1 MVGGELATCPYDTD
15 KAEDECEDPTRGAA
29 EAMTVA
35 DVDCNEERGE
45 VKKQFE
51 DGDTTTG
58 IKVHSSG
65 VQCDS
70 ARQASEAQKDK
81 HDEDDSSGME
91 DLYYTQLRA
100 SLSHTESIGMPIGN
114 I

>member
-15 KAEDECEDPTRGAA
+15 KTEDECEDPTRGAA

-35 DVDCNEERGE
+35 DVDCNEDRGE

-58 IKVHSSG
+58 IEVHGSG
-65 VQCDS
+65 VQRDS
-70 ARQASEAQKDK
+70 VSQAQRNKN
-81 HDEDDSSGME
+81 DEDDSSGME
-91 DLYYTQLRA
+91 DLYYTELRD
-100 SLSHTESIGMPIGN
+100 SLSHTESIGIPTGN
-114 I
+114 S